1 LLADWEDNRG
11 EEWST
16 SPTMLGLLSHLVRWV
31 SDRWAYAIVTVIAV
45 SFMIARAFPILSTA
59 FEIRKQNLE
68 TQKADCV
75 KRASAEEVERYDAKI
90 REITDGSQRRKT
102 IEFAPV
108 LAVILVV
115 FLIVL
120 HFLRK

>member
-1 LLADWEDNRG
+1 
-11 EEWST
+11 
-16 SPTMLGLLSHLVRWV
+16 MLGLLNHVVRWV
-31 SDRWAYAIVTVIAV
+31 SDRWAYAIVTVVAV
-45 SFMIARAFPILSTA
+45 SFMIARAFPILKTA

-68 TQKADCV
+68 TQRVDCV